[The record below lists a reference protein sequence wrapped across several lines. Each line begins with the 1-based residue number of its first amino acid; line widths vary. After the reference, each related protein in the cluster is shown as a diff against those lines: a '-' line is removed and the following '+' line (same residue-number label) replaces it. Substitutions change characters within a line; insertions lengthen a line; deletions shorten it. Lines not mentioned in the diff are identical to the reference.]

1 MPAPRPRIEKVLG
14 PAKRE
19 IAKALHAY
27 NVAAAG
33 KSDYRPLAVTIRD
46 KGKIV
51 AGLVAETYWNW
62 MYVNLLWVSEQHRG
76 KGWGSSLL
84 QTAETEARKRGVR
97 NVFLDSFTFQAPQF
111 YAKLGYREYG
121 RLKDFPAGNDR
132 VSMTKAL

>member
-1 MPAPRPRIEKVLG
+1 MPAPQIEKVLG

-19 IAKALHAY
+19 LAKALRDY

-51 AGLVAETYWNW
+51 GGLVGETYWDW

-76 KGWGSSLL
+76 KGWGRALM
-84 QTAETEARKRGVR
+84 QKAETEARNRGVR
-97 NVFLDSFTFQAPQF
+97 NVFLDSFSFQAPRF

-121 RLKDFPAGNDR
+121 RLSNFPAGHSR
-132 VSMTKAL
+132 HSMTKAL